1 MPFEKGKSG
10 NPNGRKKGVPNKD
23 TEIIREAISDIV
35 AGNIENIQKWLDDIA
50 GDDPSKAMNLLLQ
63 LMEYKIPKLSR
74 TEMKLDADVKGTT
87 TVINLGEG
95 KKDETT
101 T

>member
-1 MPFEKGKSG
+1 MPFIKGQPKKG
-10 NPNGRKKGVPNKD
+10 GRKKGTGNKD
-23 TEIIREAISDIV
+23 TELIREAISDIV

-74 TEMKLDADVKGTT
+74 TELVGDKENPLEIGIDMIKWK
-87 TVINLGEG
+87 
-95 KKDETT
+95 
-101 T
+101 